1 MPNYQLGKIYKIIDY
16 TNNNIYIG
24 STSEPTL
31 ARRLASHKRSYKQW
45 KDGKCNKCM
54 SYDIFEN
61 DNYDIILLE
70 NCPCNTKD
78 ELHAREKF
86 YIQNNECINK
96 YVPLRTKKEYYND
109 NAETIKNKV
118 KQYAGNN
125 KEQIQQYKKEYREK
139 NREMLSEKN
148 KEYRN
153 ANKEHLKEVRKLYN
167 EKNREQINKYK
178 REWKQR
184 KKLIISE
191 LQSEGETPI
200 I

>member
-16 TNNNIYIG
+16 SNNNIYIG
-24 STSEPTL
+24 STTEPTL
-31 ARRLASHKRSYKQW
+31 AKRLTKHRNSFKQW
-45 KDGKCNKCM
+45 KDGKSNKCM
-54 SYDIFEN
+54 SYDIIEN
-61 DNYDIILLE
+61 DNYDIVLLE
-70 NCPCNTKD
+70 SCPCNSKD
-78 ELHAREKF
+78 ELQAKEKT